1 MQRLSKHRTRS
12 QAENSR
18 EGVPEVGTADG
29 ATTAHADARPWASP
43 VSALVGLSCDLE
55 SKYER
60 TEQRSS
66 ELFGRERIG

>member
-1 MQRLSKHRTRS
+1 M
-12 QAENSR
+12 
-18 EGVPEVGTADG
+18 GTMDG
-29 ATTAHADARPWASP
+29 TPTARADARPWASP
-43 VSALVGLSCDLE
+43 VSALVSLSCDLE

>member
-1 MQRLSKHRTRS
+1 MS

-18 EGVPEVGTADG
+18 EGVPEVDTMDGTP
-29 ATTAHADARPWASP
+29 TARADARPWASP
-43 VSALVGLSCDLE
+43 VSALVSLSCDLE